1 MAPKNSTAKNSTAK
15 LKESLKEAILETFEE
30 NSDKFKDLLGEVI
43 EDLALKNAIRQ
54 GTKTRKVSR
63 QTVNAILNRGR

>member
-1 MAPKNSTAKNSTAK
+1 MAPKNSAAK

-30 NSDKFKDLLGEVI
+30 NSDKFKNMLGEVI

-54 GTKTRKVSR
+54 GAKTRKVTR
-63 QTVNAILNRGR
+63 QAVNAILHRGK